1 MSGRGT
7 HEQRGRV
14 QRRVF
19 TIVPSE
25 LEAVGSGA
33 ELPLDLLDCPL
44 GRPVLL
50 PPLGRGHV
58 EGLGLAF

>member
-1 MSGRGT
+1 M
-7 HEQRGRV
+7 
-14 QRRVF
+14 
-19 TIVPSE
+19 IVPSE

>member
-1 MSGRGT
+1 MG
-7 HEQRGRV
+7 
-14 QRRVF
+14 
-19 TIVPSE
+19 P
-25 LEAVGSGA
+25 A
-33 ELPLDLLDCPL
+33 LDLFDGPL